1 MVVVWAAIALLTIS
15 TIAWLYSIVARDASV
30 VDALWGVSQIV
41 IAGVALTAGET
52 VTARSW
58 LTALLVTTWGVR
70 LAAYLTVRARGRGED
85 WRHQRARARQRHFVW
100 RSLPEVFWFQLVGGA
115 LVVGLPLFAV
125 VAPSQPPLGWLDLVA
140 VLIWAVGFTLEV
152 VADLQLAR
160 FRRDRC
166 TGERLLQAGLWGYS
180 RHPNYFGETVLWIG
194 VALIGVAAGAWWALL
209 SPVMVLVVILRV
221 SGVAVMDQHLSTTR
235 SEKFA
240 ELTRTTSA
248 FVPLPRRSAGLRR

>member
-1 MVVVWAAIALLTIS
+1 MVVVWAAIALLALS
-15 TIAWLYSIVARDASV
+15 TAAWLYSLVVRDASV

-41 IAGVALTAGET
+41 IAGIALTAGES

-58 LTALLVTTWGVR
+58 LTALLVSVWGVR
-70 LAAYLTVRARGRGED
+70 LAAYLVVRARGRGED

-100 RSLPEVFWFQLVGGA
+100 RSLPEVFWFQLVGGG

-125 VAPSQPPLGWLDLVA
+125 VAGSQPPLGWLDLVA
-140 VLIWAVGFTLEV
+140 VIIWAVGFLVEV

-160 FRRDRC
+160 FRRQRS
-166 TGERLLQAGLWGYS
+166 TGEGLLQAGLWRYS

-194 VALIGVAAGAWWALL
+194 VALLGVAAGAWWALL
-209 SPVMVLVVILRV
+209 SPVMVLVVILWV

-235 SEKFA
+235 GDPFA

-248 FVPLPRRSAGLRR
+248 FVPRPRRSGGLR